1 MEAASEHKVYE
12 RRFAAILSGDMFRFC
27 VQMGQDDERTL
38 SQLLTCRQIIEKTAA
53 GKGGRLFGVAGDS
66 WMAEFASPVQA
77 VRCAAECQRAIEP
90 LNAGLSPEKQT
101 RFRMGL
107 HMGDV
112 IAEERDLFGDEVNIA
127 ARLQELSVPGQLVLS
142 DVVFRHV
149 LGKVDLRFRALGARR
164 LKNIA
169 KDVSAFAAELH
180 AEGEGAQDAV
190 PSALDVSAPVPGFD
204 GKPAIAVLPFQTSG
218 ESAGAEHIGEGFA
231 QDLINGL
238 SNLRWLP
245 VISSPSSFV
254 FKSHVLDAQTIG
266 RALGARYLVTGSL
279 WLAGQDLRL
288 IVDLTDTGSGL
299 NLWSQRYRLHF
310 SKLLGVQDEILAGI
324 VSLLG
329 AEVER
334 AEQLRLRERK
344 AEDLGS
350 WELIRRGIWHLQK
363 FTKEDAAAA
372 RTIFDEAIRQDPGS
386 AEARVQLAWWHFW
399 DVWTRQGDLQA
410 LQAAGRLARE
420 ALHIDPRDA
429 RAHMLSG
436 IAQMMTG
443 QPVQA
448 RHSFAQAIFL
458 NPSLATAHSSLG
470 SSYILTGEPAN
481 AIAPLLLSIRL
492 NPQDPL
498 IFHYLGELAAAFYMQ
513 GEWGKACEF
522 AERSLQFRAGY
533 WYAKALLI
541 ASLARGGRLAMAQ
554 ELAAGPS
561 SNFAIER
568 INWLPFIDKKWNDYL
583 LEGLK
588 LAGCR
593 LSKRE

>member
-1 MEAASEHKVYE
+1 MKAATERDGRKAYE
-12 RRFAAILSGDMFRFC
+12 RRFAAILSGDVFRFSA
-27 VQMGQDDERTL
+27 QMGQDDERTL
-38 SQLLTCRQIIEKTAA
+38 SQLLTCRQIIEKTATRMS
-53 GKGGRLFGVAGDS
+53 GRVFGVAGDS

-90 LNAGLSPEKQT
+90 LNAGLSPDKQT
-101 RFRMGL
+101 RYRMGV

-112 IAEERDLFGDEVNIA
+112 IAEEDGLFGDEVNIA

-142 DVVFRHV
+142 DAVFRHV
-149 LGKVDLRFRALGARR
+149 LGKIDLRFKALGVRR

-180 AEGEGAQDAV
+180 AEGEDPHDAV
-190 PSALDVSAPVPGFD
+190 PPALDVSAPVPGFG

-218 ESAGAEHIGEGFA
+218 GDAEAEHIAEGLA

-279 WLAGQDLRL
+279 RLAGQDLRL
-288 IVDLTDTGSGL
+288 IAGLTDTGSGL
-299 NLWSQRYRLHF
+299 SLWSQRYRLDF
-310 SKLLGVQDEILAGI
+310 SKLFSVEDEILAGI

-334 AEQLRLRERK
+334 AEQLRLREHK

-372 RTIFDEAIRQDPGS
+372 RTIFEQALQQDPGS
-386 AEARVQLAWWHFW
+386 AEARIQLAWWQFW
-399 DVWTRQGDLQA
+399 DVWTRQGDLQT
-410 LQAAGRLARE
+410 LQTTGRLARE
-420 ALHIDPRDA
+420 AFQIDPRDA
-429 RAHMLSG
+429 RAHLLSG

-448 RHSFAQAIFL
+448 RHRFAQAVFL
-458 NPSLATAHSSLG
+458 NPSLATAHSCLG
-470 SSYILTGEPAN
+470 SSYILAGESAK
-481 AIAPLLLSIRL
+481 AVAPLLLSLRL
-492 NPQDPL
+492 NPQDPFL
-498 IFHYLGELAAAFYMQ
+498 FHFLGELAAAFYMQ

-533 WYAKALLI
+533 WYAKAHLI
-541 ASLARGGRLAMAQ
+541 ASLARGGQIESAR
-554 ELAAGPS
+554 ELAAEPS
-561 SNFAIER
+561 SNFEAGR

-593 LSKRE
+593 LS